1 MITQR
6 DFENG
11 GPSRES
17 AKLIISK
24 ELNGNVDDALI
35 SNEEQQVE
43 IPETLHQL
51 SQNELDEVFGVNEM
65 LNDFNQ
71 DNEEYNNYVESE
83 NVHQNENVDNDL
95 ASTSK

>member
-1 MITQR
+1 
-6 DFENG
+6 
-11 GPSRES
+11 
-17 AKLIISK
+17 
-24 ELNGNVDDALI
+24 LNGNVDDAPI

-65 LNDFNQ
+65 PNDFNQ
-71 DNEEYNNYVESE
+71 DNEEYDDYVERQSE